1 MATISV
7 PVSSSLNW
15 GTHAHPETGRG
26 PQALI
31 NRQFADR
38 ADIVIAVFWRRL
50 GSPTGKAASGT
61 VEEIERARRR
71 GKKVMVYFSKRE
83 APGKMA
89 PAPRERSRMA
99 RFKRDLG
106 RNALFGEYAD
116 LRELEAVVR
125 KDLALVIRQIV
136 SPAGVKQ

>member
-1 MATISV
+1 
-7 PVSSSLNW
+7 
-15 GTHAHPETGRG
+15 
-26 PQALI
+26 
-31 NRQFADR
+31 
-38 ADIVIAVFWRRL
+38 
-50 GSPTGKAASGT
+50 
-61 VEEIERARRR
+61 
-71 GKKVMVYFSKRE
+71 
-83 APGKMA
+83 
-89 PAPRERSRMA
+89 MA